1 MMNVVVTD
9 NLSVAK
15 EMVDAMKTPEAAAHA
30 AAAAAAAALANV
42 ASAAAAD
49 AAPAA
54 WMPKVEDPD

>member
-1 MMNVVVTD
+1 MNVVVTD